1 MNMITFSK
9 GMKTN
14 NQHSLPESEYEE
26 SYKKQTISNI
36 FQTIVL

>member
-14 NQHSLPESEYEE
+14 NQHSLPEIDYEE
-26 SYKKQTISNI
+26 SCKKRKQ
-36 FQTIVL
+36 F